1 MTFEK
6 INRYQVMSRPRHI
19 RYMFFVEF
27 NYPYDKLIRLS
38 QVFVSTRFLL

>member
-6 INRYQVMSRPRHI
+6 MNRYQVMSRPLHI

-27 NYPYDKLIRLS
+27 NWTQNPSVNSATTFDGEPCS
-38 QVFVSTRFLL
+38 